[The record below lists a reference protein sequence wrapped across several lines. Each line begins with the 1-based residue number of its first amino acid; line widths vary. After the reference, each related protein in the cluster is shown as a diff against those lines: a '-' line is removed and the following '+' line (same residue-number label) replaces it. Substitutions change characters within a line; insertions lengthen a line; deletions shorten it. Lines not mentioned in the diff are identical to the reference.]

1 MAFGGRSLD
10 HQDSLLLSPFLPM
23 SVASLIAGAK
33 LPDRSNLREEG
44 LIVSEG
50 WEGMAEFMAEACP
63 RSAIEKQRQQP
74 EQGIVKV
81 PPPKSY

>member
-1 MAFGGRSLD
+1 MAFDGRSLD
-10 HQDSLLLSPFLPM
+10 HRDGLLPSPFLPVT
-23 SVASLIAGAK
+23 VASLIAGAK

-63 RSAIEKQRQQP
+63 RAAMEKQR
-74 EQGIVKV
+74 
-81 PPPKSY
+81 